1 MTSSAELAATEAP
14 TPMVRP
20 HDERL
25 MRLALALGRRH
36 LGLTW
41 PNPSVG
47 ALVVVDESEGAA
59 SIISQ
64 GITQAGG
71 RPHAERIALDA
82 AGAAARGA
90 TLYVS
95 LEPCAH
101 TGKTPP
107 CVDAAIAAGV
117 ARVVTSIEDPDP
129 RVSGKGHAALRAA
142 GVEVV
147 TGVLAE
153 EARRANRGHI
163 MRVTR
168 GRPMVTVKLARTV
181 DGFAARGSGPRLMI
195 TGEAANARVHMM
207 RGHADAIMVGAGTIA
222 ADDPLLSVRL
232 PGLEER
238 APVRVVVD
246 SALRTSPAA
255 AVVAGARKHATWFLT
270 ADNAPDEAERRLADQ
285 GAEVL
290 RVHGDG
296 EVDLAAA
303 LARLAERGITRVF
316 CEGGPTLADALAAA
330 GLIDEIVLTTG
341 QGTLGDGVPALGPHL
356 EAALGERFRLVAT
369 DAAGPDRL
377 DFYEAA

>member
-1 MTSSAELAATEAP
+1 MTLGAAAQASGSAL
-14 TPMVRP
+14 RP

-25 MRLALALGRRH
+25 MRLALALGQRH
-36 LGLTW
+36 VGLTW

-47 ALVVVDESEGAA
+47 ALVVDESEGAPRIVA
-59 SIISQ
+59 Q
-64 GITQAGG
+64 GITQRAG

-107 CVDAAIAAGV
+107 CVDAVIAGGV

-129 RVSGKGHAALRAA
+129 RVSGRGHAALRAA

-147 TGVLAE
+147 TGVLAD
-153 EARRANRGHI
+153 EARRANQGHI
-163 MRVTR
+163 LRVTR
-168 GRPMVTVKLARTV
+168 GRPMVTLKLARTA
-181 DGFAARGSGPRLMI
+181 DGFAASATGPRLMI
-195 TGEAANARVHMM
+195 TGPAANARVHMM
-207 RGHADAIMVGAGTIA
+207 RAHADAIMVGAGTIA

-232 PGLEER
+232 PGLEQR
-238 APVRVVVD
+238 SPVRVVVD
-246 SALRTSPAA
+246 SALRTSPTA
-255 AVVAGARKHATWFLT
+255 AVVAGAGENPTWIVT
-270 ADNAPDEAERRLADQ
+270 ADNAPIEAERRLADR

-290 RVHGDG
+290 RVRGDG

-303 LARLAERGITRVF
+303 LAHLAQRGITRVF
-316 CEGGPTLADALAAA
+316 CEGGPALADALAAA
-330 GLIDEIVLTTG
+330 GLIDEVVLATA
-341 QGTLGDGVPALGPHL
+341 QRSLGGSGLPALGANL
-356 EAALGERFRLVAT
+356 EGALASRFRLAAT
-369 DAAGPDRL
+369 EQAGPDRL

>member
-1 MTSSAELAATEAP
+1 MTFGTAPQASASAL
-14 TPMVRP
+14 RP
-20 HDERL
+20 DDERL
-25 MRLALALGRRH
+25 MRLALALGQRH
-36 LGLTW
+36 VGLTW

-47 ALVVVDESEGAA
+47 ALVVDESDGAPRVVA
-59 SIISQ
+59 Q
-64 GITQAGG
+64 GITQRAG

-107 CVDAAIAAGV
+107 CVDAVITGGV

-147 TGVLAE
+147 TGVLAD
-153 EARRANRGHI
+153 EARRANQGHI
-163 MRVTR
+163 LRVTR
-168 GRPMVTVKLARTV
+168 GRPMVTLKLARTA
-181 DGFAARGSGPRLMI
+181 DGFAAGATGPRLMI
-195 TGEAANARVHMM
+195 TGPAANARVHMM
-207 RGHADAIMVGAGTIA
+207 RAHADAIMVGAGTIA

-232 PGLEER
+232 PGLEQR
-238 APVRVVVD
+238 SPVRVVVD
-246 SALRTSPAA
+246 SALRTSPTA
-255 AVVAGARKHATWFLT
+255 AVVAGAGENPTWIVT
-270 ADNAPDEAERRLADQ
+270 ADNAPIEAERRLADQ

-303 LARLAERGITRVF
+303 LAHLAQRGITRVF
-316 CEGGPTLADALAAA
+316 CEGGPALADALAAA
-330 GLIDEIVLTTG
+330 GLIDEVVLATA
-341 QGTLGDGVPALGPHL
+341 QGSLGGSGLPALGANL
-356 EAALGERFRLVAT
+356 EVALASRFRLVVT
-369 DAAGPDRL
+369 EQAGPDRL

>member
-1 MTSSAELAATEAP
+1 MTPAAQLASADAP
-14 TPMVRP
+14 TPALRP

-25 MRLALALGRRH
+25 MRLALALGERH

-47 ALVVVDESEGAA
+47 ALVVDESDGAPRILA
-59 SIISQ
+59 Q
-64 GITQAGG
+64 GITQRGG

-117 ARVVTSIEDPDP
+117 ARVVTSLEDPDP

-142 GVEVV
+142 GIAVA
-147 TGVLAE
+147 TGVLAD
-153 EARRANRGHI
+153 AAARANRGHI
-163 MRVTR
+163 LRVTR
-168 GRPMVTVKLARTV
+168 GRPLVTLKIARTA
-181 DGFAARGSGPRLMI
+181 DGFAACASGPRLMI

-207 RGHADAIMVGAGTIA
+207 RAHADAIMVGAGTIA

-232 PGLEER
+232 PGVEPR
-238 APVRVVVD
+238 SPVRVVVD
-246 SALRTSPAA
+246 SALRTSQRA
-255 AVVAGARKHATWFLT
+255 AVVAAARERPTWFLSV
-270 ADNAPDEAERRLADQ
+270 DNAPIDAERRLADQ

-290 RVHGDG
+290 RVHGGG
-296 EVDLAAA
+296 EVDLGAG
-303 LARLAERGITRVF
+303 LAQLAQRGITRVF

-330 GLIDEIVLTTG
+330 GLIDEVVLVTG
-341 QGTLGDGVPALGPHL
+341 QGTLHEPGLPALGSNL
-356 EAALGERFRLVAT
+356 EAALAYRFRLVAT
-369 DAAGPDRL
+369 EHAGPDRL
-377 DFYEAA
+377 DFYEAI

>member
-1 MTSSAELAATEAP
+1 MTFGTAPQASASAL
-14 TPMVRP
+14 RP
-20 HDERL
+20 DDERL
-25 MRLALALGRRH
+25 MRLALALGQRH
-36 LGLTW
+36 VGLTW

-47 ALVVVDESEGAA
+47 ALVVDESDGAPRVVA
-59 SIISQ
+59 Q
-64 GITQAGG
+64 GITQRAG

-107 CVDAAIAAGV
+107 CVDAVITGGV

-147 TGVLAE
+147 TGVLAD
-153 EARRANRGHI
+153 EARRANQGHI
-163 MRVTR
+163 LRVTR
-168 GRPMVTVKLARTV
+168 GRPMVTLKLARTA
-181 DGFAARGSGPRLMI
+181 DGFAAGATGPRLMI
-195 TGEAANARVHMM
+195 TGPAANARVHMM
-207 RGHADAIMVGAGTIA
+207 RAHADAIMVGAGTIA

-232 PGLEER
+232 PGLEQR
-238 APVRVVVD
+238 SPVRVVVD
-246 SALRTSPAA
+246 SALRTSPTA
-255 AVVAGARKHATWFLT
+255 AVVAGAGENPTWIVT
-270 ADNAPDEAERRLADQ
+270 ADNAPIEAERRLADQ

-290 RVHGDG
+290 RVRGDG

-303 LARLAERGITRVF
+303 LAHLAQRGITRVF
-316 CEGGPTLADALAAA
+316 CEGGPALADALAAA
-330 GLIDEIVLTTG
+330 GLIDEVVLATA
-341 QGTLGDGVPALGPHL
+341 QGSLGGSGLPALGANL
-356 EAALGERFRLVAT
+356 EVALASRFRLVAT
-369 DAAGPDRL
+369 EQAGPDRL

>member
-1 MTSSAELAATEAP
+1 MTLGTAAQASGSAL
-14 TPMVRP
+14 RP

-25 MRLALALGRRH
+25 MRLAMALGQRH
-36 LGLTW
+36 VGLTW

-47 ALVVVDESEGAA
+47 ALVVDESDGAPRIVA
-59 SIISQ
+59 Q
-64 GITQAGG
+64 GITQRAG

-107 CVDAAIAAGV
+107 CVDAVIAGGV
-117 ARVVTSIEDPDP
+117 GRVVTSIEDPDP

-147 TGVLAE
+147 TGVLAD
-153 EARRANRGHI
+153 EARRANQGHI
-163 MRVTR
+163 LRVTR
-168 GRPMVTVKLARTV
+168 GRPMVTLKLARTA
-181 DGFAARGSGPRLMI
+181 DGFAAAATGPRLMI
-195 TGEAANARVHMM
+195 TGPAANARVHMM

-232 PGLEER
+232 PGLEQR
-238 APVRVVVD
+238 SPVRVVVD
-246 SALRTSPAA
+246 SALRTSPTA
-255 AVVAGARKHATWFLT
+255 AVVARAGENPTWIVT
-270 ADNAPDEAERRLADQ
+270 ADNAPIEAERRLADQ

-290 RVHGDG
+290 RVRGDG

-303 LARLAERGITRVF
+303 LAHLAQRGITRVF
-316 CEGGPTLADALAAA
+316 CEGGPALADALAAA
-330 GLIDEIVLTTG
+330 GLIDEVVLATA
-341 QGTLGDGVPALGPHL
+341 QRSLGGSGLPALGANL
-356 EAALGERFRLVAT
+356 EGALASRFRLVAT
-369 DAAGPDRL
+369 EQAGPDRL

>member
-1 MTSSAELAATEAP
+1 
-14 TPMVRP
+14 
-20 HDERL
+20 
-25 MRLALALGRRH
+25 MRLALALGQRH
-36 LGLTW
+36 VGLTW

-47 ALVVVDESEGAA
+47 ALVVDESDGAPRIVA
-59 SIISQ
+59 Q
-64 GITQAGG
+64 GITQRAG

-107 CVDAAIAAGV
+107 CVDAVIAGGV

-142 GVEVV
+142 GVEAV
-147 TGVLAE
+147 TGVLAD
-153 EARRANRGHI
+153 EARRANQGHI
-163 MRVTR
+163 LRVTR
-168 GRPMVTVKLARTV
+168 GRPMVTLKLARTA
-181 DGFAARGSGPRLMI
+181 DGFAAGATGPRLMI
-195 TGEAANARVHMM
+195 TGPAANARVHMM
-207 RGHADAIMVGAGTIA
+207 RAHTDAIMVGAGTIA

-232 PGLEER
+232 PGLEQR
-238 APVRVVVD
+238 SPVRVVVD
-246 SALRTSPAA
+246 SALRTSPTA
-255 AVVAGARKHATWFLT
+255 AVVAGAREHPTWIVT
-270 ADNAPDEAERRLADQ
+270 ADNAPIEAERRLADQ

-303 LARLAERGITRVF
+303 LAHLTQRGITRVF
-316 CEGGPTLADALAAA
+316 CEGGPALADALAAA
-330 GLIDEIVLTTG
+330 GLIDEVVLATA
-341 QGTLGDGVPALGPHL
+341 QRRLGGSGLPALGANL
-356 EAALGERFRLVAT
+356 KAALASRFRLVAT
-369 DAAGPDRL
+369 EQAGPDRL

>member
-1 MTSSAELAATEAP
+1 MTVGTAPQASASAL
-14 TPMVRP
+14 RP

-25 MRLALALGRRH
+25 MRLALALGQRH
-36 LGLTW
+36 VGLTW

-47 ALVVVDESEGAA
+47 ALVVDESGGAPRIVA
-59 SIISQ
+59 Q
-64 GITQAGG
+64 GITQRAG

-107 CVDAAIAAGV
+107 CVDAVITGGV

-147 TGVLAE
+147 TGVLAD
-153 EARRANRGHI
+153 EARRANQGHI
-163 MRVTR
+163 LRVTR
-168 GRPMVTVKLARTV
+168 GRPMVTLKLARTA
-181 DGFAARGSGPRLMI
+181 DGFAAGATGPRLII
-195 TGEAANARVHMM
+195 TGPAANARVHMM
-207 RGHADAIMVGAGTIA
+207 RAHADAIMVGAGTIA

-232 PGLEER
+232 PGLQQR
-238 APVRVVVD
+238 SPVRVVVD
-246 SALRTSPAA
+246 SALRTSPTA
-255 AVVAGARKHATWFLT
+255 AVVAGAREHPTWIVT
-270 ADNAPDEAERRLADQ
+270 ADNAPIEAERHLADQ

-290 RVHGDG
+290 RVRGDG

-303 LARLAERGITRVF
+303 LAQLAQRGITRVF
-316 CEGGPTLADALAAA
+316 CEGGPALADALAAA
-330 GLIDEIVLTTG
+330 GLIDEVVLATA
-341 QGTLGDGVPALGPHL
+341 QRSLGGSGLPALGANL
-356 EAALGERFRLVAT
+356 DVALASRFRLAAT
-369 DAAGPDRL
+369 EQAGPDRL